1 MENATTFDGISPY
14 DCTSWL
20 WEGGRAVGGEGGE
33 GGMKQALGGVGRGWW
48 GVRRVQK

>member
-20 WEGGRAVGGEGGE
+20 WEGGRARGGGEGV
-33 GGMKQALGGVGRGWW
+33 GGGIGGRGAW